1 MGRKKFILQSNRF
14 LFLPVMMKSVMQ
26 SANPQRFLQDNLK
39 FNIYVIMTQCTKSN
53 FTFFGPKSA
62 RSYEIGV
69 VGNNWLVG

>member
-53 FTFFGPKSA
+53 FAFFGPKSA